1 MSKRNRK
8 RNQPSPARDAAPSS
22 PPVRPTRGSA
32 FDTFE
37 NQLARLGSA
46 SENIISA
53 ATYPLTRLTRNYML
67 LNSLYRNSWIANK
80 IINIIPE
87 DMMKNGW
94 SITAELK
101 PEEMD
106 RIAKLEQRTL
116 VREKILEGLYWGR
129 LYGGAGAVILIDGHE
144 DKLAE
149 PLDYDD
155 IMPNSFCGLMVVDRW
170 SGIYPSLELITD
182 HRDPEMGMPKYY
194 EVKDNATE
202 KLISKVHHSRVLRF
216 TGKKLPFYEEVTE
229 INWGSSIMEHV
240 YEELVKRDS
249 TSWNIASLVFQ
260 ANLLVD
266 RVDGMDQLLAAT
278 DPQIQANFYNVK
290 SAQNQMRSN
299 NGMMIVGKDEEI
311 SAINYTFAGLSDIS
325 ESQMMDIS
333 GAADIPVT
341 KLFGRSPAGMN
352 ATGESDLQ
360 NYYDMVAQ
368 QQETVLKPKLN
379 KLLPVMFMSEFGYIP
394 DDLGTKFNPIST
406 PTEDKVA
413 EIVGKK
419 VDSISKVFDNG
430 IINQKMA
437 MTELHELSYTTNM
450 FTCITDEDIERA
462 DDSFSMGDMPP
473 MGGGFGDENKLPLK
487 SSVADAKA
495 NTDKFAIRAI
505 SNLHEKLG
513 YESENPPCLVNSAG
527 DDYGDVWAQIWVTGM
542 DWNGYYYMIDSES
555 DVPRLIAIWQ
565 ESIDNPIFE
574 VKSKDIPKKLNGQKE
589 YPKGLWQE
597 TVDKWVSTRVN

>member
-1 MSKRNRK
+1 MRRKGRNK
-8 RNQPSPARDAAPSS
+8 PQSTAAQST
-22 PPVRPTRGSA
+22 PPQRGSA

-37 NQLARLGSA
+37 NQLARLGSG
-46 SENIISA
+46 SENIISS

-67 LNSLYRNSWIANK
+67 LNSLYRNSWICNK

-94 SITAELK
+94 SMTAELK
-101 PEEMD
+101 PEETD
-106 RIAKLEQRTL
+106 RIKKLEQRTKIK
-116 VREKILEGLYWGR
+116 EKLLEGLYWGR
-129 LYGGAGAVILIDGHE
+129 LYGGAGAIIIIDGHE
-144 DKLAE
+144 DKLDE

-182 HRDPEMGMPKYY
+182 HRDPDLGMPKYY
-194 EVKDNATE
+194 EVKDNASD
-202 KLISKVHHSRVLRF
+202 KLISKVHHSRVIRF

-266 RVDGMDQLLAAT
+266 QVDGMDQLLAAT
-278 DPQIQANFYNVK
+278 DPEVQRNFYNVK

-311 SAINYTFAGLSDIS
+311 SSLNYTFAGLDGIS
-325 ESQMMDIS
+325 ESQMMDVS

-368 QQETVLKPKLN
+368 QQETILKPKLN

-394 DDLGTKFNPIST
+394 DDLDTKFNPIAT
-406 PTEDKVA
+406 PTEDKLA

-419 VDSISKVFDNG
+419 VESLSKTFNDGG
-430 IINQKMA
+430 INHKMYL
-437 MTELHELSYTTNM
+437 TELHELSYSTNM
-450 FTCITDEDIERA
+450 FTSITDEDIAKA
-462 DDSFSMGDMPP
+462 DESFDMGDMPP
-473 MGGGFGDENKLPLK
+473 
-487 SSVADAKA
+487 
-495 NTDKFAIRAI
+495 I
-505 SNLHEKLG
+505 SG
-513 YESENPPCLVNSAG
+513 AG
-527 DDYGDVWAQIWVTGM
+527 DLGGDDPNDKTRGSNSVGTKM
-542 DWNGYYYMIDSES
+542 DD
-555 DVPRLIAIWQ
+555 
-565 ESIDNPIFE
+565 
-574 VKSKDIPKKLNGQKE
+574 KE
-589 YPKGLWQE
+589 YLERYGH
-597 TVDKWVSTRVN
+597 SR

>member
-1 MSKRNRK
+1 MSKRNRSK
-8 RNQPSPARDAAPSS
+8 NRGTRASVQDSHPTTSPASTAP
-22 PPVRPTRGSA
+22 RKSA

-37 NQLARLGSA
+37 NQLARLGSG

-53 ATYPLTRLTRNYML
+53 ATYPLTRLTRNYTL

-101 PEEMD
+101 PEETD

-413 EIVGKK
+413 EIVSKK

-430 IINQKMA
+430 IINQRMA
-437 MTELHELSYTTNM
+437 MTELHELSYATNM
-450 FTCITDEDIERA
+450 FTSITDEDIAKA

-473 MGGGFGDENKLPLK
+473 AGGGFGDPDPGG
-487 SSVADAKA
+487 SDA
-495 NTDKFAIRAI
+495 
-505 SNLHEKLG
+505 
-513 YESENPPCLVNSAG
+513 
-527 DDYGDVWAQIWVTGM
+527 
-542 DWNGYYYMIDSES
+542 
-555 DVPRLIAIWQ
+555 
-565 ESIDNPIFE
+565 
-574 VKSKDIPKKLNGQKE
+574 
-589 YPKGLWQE
+589 
-597 TVDKWVSTRVN
+597 